1 MSPRLRSL
9 LTDWEFWQAATLV
22 SLAMWLLARSTRF
35 YLMSALQSLAWSLH
49 GTVPGVPQAGLDG
62 IRPVVD
68 AFVALWLP
76 LALCSFTVGF
86 FAFHVDAERRRAADE
101 ER

>member
-1 MSPRLRSL
+1 MPSVPRWFPS
-9 LTDWEFWQAATLV
+9 DWQVWHAATLV

-35 YLMSALQSLAWSLH
+35 WLMSALQSLAWSLH
-49 GTVPGVPQAGLDG
+49 GTVPGVPQASLDG

-76 LALCSFTVGF
+76 VALCTFFLGF
-86 FAFHVDAERRRAADE
+86 FAFHAEAEPRHAADE